1 MKLNRK
7 NISIILINNKLLN
20 EQQDDK
26 IFVNKQTNKKK
37 ERRYLTFELLCWDSF
52 F

>member
-7 NISIILINNKLLN
+7 NISIILINNNLLN

-26 IFVNKQTNKKK
+26 IFVNKQTNKQK
-37 ERRYLTFELLCWDSF
+37 ERKKIFNF
-52 F
+52 